1 MSLFSRK
8 ERVAPVEITRSLQE
22 EHLRL
27 FHEVAREITSTL
39 NLETVLTTIMTRMA
53 QFFGPERWS
62 MLLVDEEAQDLFYVI
77 AVGENSASLKGL
89 RIPLGEGV
97 AGWVASTGNPLVVP
111 NVHLDPRWKTY
122 AEKHPELNIQ
132 SIACLPVRSADKV
145 LGAIQLMNSKFDL
158 MGEYSL
164 SFLRMLCDF
173 AAIAIQNADR
183 MKQIRELS
191 ITDDVTGLF
200 NARHLYTMLE
210 EVTAAKER
218 FSLIF
223 IDLDHF
229 KSVNDTYG
237 HLIGSRLL
245 AEVGNLLKR
254 LVGPEHAGFRYG
266 GDEFVLMLRGM
277 EKQTAIQ
284 EATRIYKTL
293 RTTSFLEATGMSL
306 HVRGSFGLAAYP
318 EDGTSIQEII
328 RAADT
333 MMYEVKGK
341 TRDNLAV
348 AGLGLMF
355 GEQGVASRPEGVRKL
370 TPSLLDTVV
379 AVSQGR

>member
-1 MSLFSRK
+1 MSLFNRK
-8 ERVAPVEITRSLQE
+8 ERIAPVEITRSLQE

-27 FHEVAREITSTL
+27 FHEVAREITSSL
-39 NLETVLTTIMTRMA
+39 DLEIVLTTIMERMA

-62 MLLVDEEAQDLFYVI
+62 MLLVDDEAQDLYYVI
-77 AVGENSASLKGL
+77 AVGENSVSLKGL
-89 RIPLGEGV
+89 RVPLGEGV
-97 AGWVASTGNPLVVP
+97 AGWVAATGNPLVVP
-111 NVHLDPRWKTY
+111 NVKLDPRWKVY
-122 AEKHPELNIQ
+122 AERHPDLNIQ

-200 NARHLYTMLE
+200 NARHLYAMLE
-210 EVTAAKER
+210 EVTSAQES
-218 FSLIF
+218 FSLVF

-245 AEVGNLLKR
+245 AEVGNMLKR
-254 LVGPEHAGFRYG
+254 IIGPDHAGFRYG
-266 GDEFVLMLRGM
+266 GDEFVLMLRNVN
-277 EKQTAIQ
+277 KQQAIQ
-284 EATRIYKTL
+284 QATHIYQTL
-293 RTTSFLEATGMSL
+293 RKTVFLEAAGMSL
-306 HVRGSFGLAAYP
+306 CVKGSFGLAAYP
-318 EDGTSIQEII
+318 EDGSSIQAII

-348 AGLGLMF
+348 AGLGLLF
-355 GEQGVASRPEGVRKL
+355 GEHGVASQPETVQKL
-370 TPSLLDTVV
+370 TPSLLDTVLT
-379 AVSQGR
+379 VSQSR

>member
-1 MSLFSRK
+1 MGFLKRK
-8 ERVAPVEITRSLQE
+8 DRIEPVEITRSLQE

-27 FHEVAREITSTL
+27 FHDVAREITSTL
-39 NLETVLTTIMTRMA
+39 SLETVLTTIMTRMA

-62 MLLVDEEAQDLFYVI
+62 MLLVDEEKNDLFYAI
-77 AVGENSASLKGL
+77 AVGEDSESLKGL
-89 RIPLGEGV
+89 RVPMGEGV
-97 AGWVASTGNPLVVP
+97 AGWVAGTGNPLVVP
-111 NVHLDPRWKTY
+111 NVNLDARWKAY
-122 AEKHPELNIQ
+122 AAAHPELNIQ
-132 SIACLPVRSADKV
+132 SIACVPVRSADKV
-145 LGAIQLMNSKFDL
+145 LGAIQLLNSKFDL
-158 MGEYSL
+158 LGEYSL

-200 NARHLYTMLE
+200 NARHLYATLE
-210 EVTAAKER
+210 EVVREQEK
-218 FSLIF
+218 FSLLF
-223 IDLDHF
+223 IDLDKF

-254 LVGPEHAGFRYG
+254 FIGPTNAGFRYG
-266 GDEFVLMLRGM
+266 GDEFVVMLRDM
-277 EKQTAIQ
+277 DKQRAIQ
-284 EATRIYKTL
+284 FTSEIYKKL
-293 RTTSFLEATGMSL
+293 RTTPFLEAAGMSL
-306 HVRGSFGLAAYP
+306 HVKGSFGLASYP
-318 EDGTSIQEII
+318 EDGGSIQEII

-333 MMYEVKGK
+333 MMYDVKAK

-355 GEQGVASRPEGVRKL
+355 GEQGLASQPESLQKL
-370 TPSLLDTVV
+370 TPSLLDMVL
-379 AVSQGR
+379 AVSATR

>member
-1 MSLFSRK
+1 MSFLRRK
-8 ERVAPVEITRSLQE
+8 DKVEPIEITRSLQE
-22 EHLRL
+22 EHLRY
-27 FHEVAREITSTL
+27 FHDVAREITSTL
-39 NLETVLTTIMTRMA
+39 SLEVVLTTIMTRMA
-53 QFFGPERWS
+53 EFFGPERWS
-62 MLLVDEEAQDLFYVI
+62 MLLVDEEKNDLFYAI
-77 AVGENSASLKGL
+77 AVGEDSESLKGL
-89 RIPLGEGV
+89 RIPMGEGV
-97 AGWVASTGNPLVVP
+97 AGWVAATGNPLVVP
-111 NVHLDPRWKTY
+111 NVNLDPRWKAY
-122 AEKHPELNIQ
+122 AQAHPDLNIQ
-132 SIACLPVRSADKV
+132 SIACVPVRSADKV

-173 AAIAIQNADR
+173 AAIAIQNAAR

-200 NARHLYTMLE
+200 NARHLYTTLE
-210 EVTAAKER
+210 EVVGVREH
-218 FSLIF
+218 FSLVF

-245 AEVGNLLKR
+245 AEVGNMLKR
-254 LVGPEHAGFRYG
+254 LIGPANAGFRYG

-277 EKQTAIQ
+277 NKQRAIQ
-284 EATRIYKTL
+284 FTTDLYKKL
-293 RTTSFLEATGMSL
+293 RTTSFLEAAGMSL
-306 HVRGSFGLAAYP
+306 HVKGSFGLASYP
-318 EDGTSIQEII
+318 DDGNTIQEII

-355 GEQGVASRPEGVRKL
+355 GDQGVVSQPDALKSL
-370 TPSLLDTVV
+370 TPSLLDTVLST
-379 AVSQGR
+379 SQSR